1 MNSEFET
8 IELPPIDVN
17 NNRETELAKIDDYRK
32 AHLELLEMARRY
44 DAPEARQT
52 LSDIETID
60 DKAIRQS
67 LLKSLLLGLAGDPG
81 SCDRLS
87 LQYMAG
93 KLADSANHAQA
104 DFWVRKMNELLSTE
118 QSEDPLL
125 TTIHSVRGGRFYASL
140 KEMYGVK
147 DVGIRQGT
155 QLSIR
160 FDEAASIGPGIEVE
174 LAQAFALALH
184 LPVRVLEFRKEQ
196 RLVVLSWAT

>member
-1 MNSEFET
+1 MNAEFET
-8 IELPPIDVN
+8 IDLPPIDIN

-32 AHLELLEMARRY
+32 AHPELLEMARRY

-52 LSDIETID
+52 LSDIEVID

-81 SCDRLS
+81 SCDHLA

-104 DFWVRKMNELLSTE
+104 DFWVRKMNELLATE

-125 TTIHSVRGGRFYASL
+125 TTIHSVRGGRFYESL

-160 FDEAASIGPGIEVE
+160 FDEAASIGPGVEVE

-196 RLVVLSWAT
+196 RLVVLSWDT